1 MPDGGTIDT
10 SIYKESADANPFEFQ
25 NKLLENQQK
34 QQSVQD
40 NAVKLATERFGL
52 INNAA
57 SGLLQ
62 DPDLGTKD
70 VTSKLWDVLG
80 RATKNDAMTAQQAV
94 QFAQQFPKDP
104 QQQRQAILGV
114 HAQTLDAWQ
123 KGQAYLGQIVPQNT
137 GGGTN
142 YLLQKAF
149 GQPPQDTGKYLPNT
163 NAPGTPNV
171 VTDQNSPDY
180 GRTNALGGQGVPRL
194 QDSMP
199 AAPIAPAR
207 AMVPSSPTVM
217 GDNEAVAKGLYPA
230 PTAQPGVKP
239 VTTSLAPDEAAA
251 MSGSANAYDAAMQAA
266 GKYSQR
272 VNPLRQAI
280 PLLEKMKDTEIGP
293 SSERWNDIKS
303 TAQTLGAGKIAGI
316 DPEKIKNYNEL
327 KKYFSQYTSQAAAT
341 LGPKTNDGLATAVTS
356 NPNVHMDKLSA
367 TDLSKMALGV
377 ERMQQ
382 AGALAFND
390 QVQNGQAKP
399 GSFNRFMLKFGT
411 DYDPRSFVYDIMDK
425 KGQDKIDNLK
435 GAELKKFI
443 AGINL
448 AKKYKLIGDVHSE

>member
-1 MPDGGTIDT
+1 MAEVDT
-10 SIYKESADANPFEFQ
+10 SSYRDNTLQSPLAISNQ
-25 NKLLENQQK
+25 LLENQQK
-34 QQSVQD
+34 QQAVQE
-40 NAVKLATERFGL
+40 NNIKLATDRFGM

-62 DPDLGTKD
+62 DPELGKSD
-70 VTSKLWDVLG
+70 VTSKLWDTLG
-80 RATKNDAMTAQQAV
+80 RLTKGDAMSAQHAV
-94 QFAQQFPKDP
+94 QFMQQFPQDP
-104 QQQRQAILGV
+104 RQQRQAIQAV

-123 KGQAYLGQIVPQNT
+123 KGQAYLGQTVAQDS

-149 GQPPQDTGKYLPNT
+149 GQPPQDTGKYLPKT
-163 NAPGTPNV
+163 NAPGTSSV

-199 AAPIAPAR
+199 ATPVAPSRGA
-207 AMVPSSPTVM
+207 VPSSPSVV
-217 GDNEAVAKGLYPA
+217 GDNEAVARGLYPA
-230 PTAQPGVKP
+230 QPGIKP
-239 VTTSLAPDEAAA
+239 VTTSLAPDEGAA
-251 MSGSANAYDAAMQAA
+251 MKGSSDAYDAAMQAA
-266 GKYSQR
+266 GKYAQR

-293 SSERWNDIKS
+293 TSERWNDIKS
-303 TAQTLGAGKIAGI
+303 TAQTLGAGTLAGI

-327 KKYFSQYTSQAAAT
+327 KKYFNQYTSQAAAT
-341 LGPKTNDGLATAVTS
+341 LGPKTNEGLATAVTS

-382 AGALAFND
+382 AAALAFND
-390 QVQNGQAKP
+390 QIQSGKAKP